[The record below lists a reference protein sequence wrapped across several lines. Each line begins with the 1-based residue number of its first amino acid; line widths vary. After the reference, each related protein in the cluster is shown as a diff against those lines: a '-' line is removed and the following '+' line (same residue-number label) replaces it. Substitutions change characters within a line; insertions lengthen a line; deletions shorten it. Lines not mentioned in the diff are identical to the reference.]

1 MLFATAYSVQQH
13 EVRYDTRWTAN
24 QDCNVTITPDE
35 DMEDVKVY
43 YRLDGFYGSHKDY
56 AGSRSYT
63 QLRGESISDTDAWS
77 PVRYNRHIDS
87 DLRSYLNNTL
97 LTSSNIAYPW
107 GLAAKNVYN
116 DTLNSITY
124 EEENTSNILDIP
136 IDKTDIALSVDKDS
150 RFSNVDGK
158 EDEQWINME
167 DESFMVWMQIEL
179 FSNFKKLHGKINR
192 TLKKGTQY
200 TFNIYYDDKYD
211 QSGIERYIVLSTTSV
226 LGEDKV
232 LGWIFFFASLMMI
245 SLSIAMV
252 YLEYLKAKGK
262 LPYQKKNRYQA
273 NSI

>member
-1 MLFATAYSVQQH
+1 MI
-13 EVRYDTRWTAN
+13 
-24 QDCNVTITPDE
+24 ITPDE

-87 DLRSYLNNTL
+87 DLRNYQNTETLNGTD
-97 LTSSNIAYPW
+97 IAYPW
-107 GLAAKNVYN
+107 GLAAKNVFN
-116 DTLNSITY
+116 DIFHNITY
-124 EEENTSNILDIP
+124 DEDNTSNTIY
-136 IDKTDIALSVDKDS
+136 IDQTDIALSVDKDS
-150 RFSNVDGK
+150 KFSNVDGK
-158 EDEQWINME
+158 EDDQWKNME

-179 FSNFKKLHGKINR
+179 FPNFKKLHGRINR
-192 TLKKGTQY
+192 TLKKGMQY

-211 QSGIERYIVLSTTSV
+211 QSNVERYIVLSTTSV

-252 YLEYLKAKGK
+252 YLEYLKAKEK
-262 LPYQKKNRYQA
+262 LPYQKKNPYQV
-273 NSI
+273 NQI